1 MAHKKGMSITLYFIS
16 SKHVFKIIFKNVL
29 CYKDNAL
36 SIAFICSL
44 CFCGIYFSNDCDEI
58 SSNTHTLV
66 NTL

>member
-36 SIAFICSL
+36 YSIYLFPMFL
-44 CFCGIYFSNDCDEI
+44 KNVEF
-58 SSNTHTLV
+58 V
-66 NTL
+66 